1 MSRTNRLSPLGSPLV
16 LTGLLVLVLAGS
28 WRVREW
34 FRGVEAD
41 EVLRPE
47 SAEWHDAYNRWI
59 ERGPDSWPEIL
70 ETLQGDS
77 GPGRRMA
84 LLAVGSLRD
93 APREIRDAVRHLMT
107 QGDPADRRE
116 ALVAWTGVDRD
127 PAHALKELSAACSDE
142 NLIVRGTALELLTC
156 IGSESLPM
164 LEEVAADRD
173 HPAQTASLQVM
184 VALQATSPSA
194 IALARSLWLDHEA
207 DPEARRYALTLL
219 VKAGQANLA
228 ELEAG
233 ARSDVPLVQAIAL
246 MGLRELGPTGRP
258 LVPALLSLDLPLRL
272 RLPLEQ
278 TIDGQILRFP
288 AQAYVSMPLSP
299 EQIDP
304 SQSIPQIAF
313 NDDTNMGFVTGFS
326 LFSVLAAIAQPG
338 DVDPVWLDE
347 KLQRLSAQEQLEDL
361 PALARLGW
369 SHEQCGDLLE
379 KLFRE
384 NVNTPLGEVVG
395 RRLRREHPERLP
407 QVFAFLMKTQQTLS
421 ADANSPAEA
430 EMLQKVSNSLADL
443 AAGAPGEA
451 AQRSYDGT
459 PGTTA
464 PETDS
469 GNLGSREPVDARP
482 IDLLLEVAE
491 GPDVALAR
499 TALQSL
505 AELGSSAR
513 AALPRLV
520 KLATTPKVNSE
531 TAAPGPPPGGAV
543 TMTARPTESA
553 LPVPRP
559 DPLIGDGTPVRQT
572 ALEAVVA
579 ITRENPQ
586 PIPEVSALL
595 RRREELSPLRALAF
609 EIEAAALASSEQ
621 RLELARE
628 VYGWGDELL
637 QRRVIEWLGTR
648 IDRDDGITQQFLDW
662 FAQSLHAPQVQV
674 VVPSAE
680 HADPEVRQ
688 RLLLLSYL
696 RSQADRPEVMSTA
709 RKFRDQLHW
718 LPTAAER
725 KGRFPLS
732 LRELLR
738 ARRDQL
744 DRLQQILSGRPSSS

>member
-1 MSRTNRLSPLGSPLV
+1 MARANRVSLLGSPLV
-16 LTGLLVLVLAGS
+16 LTGLLALVLVGS
-28 WRVREW
+28 WRIREW
-34 FRGVEAD
+34 FRGVEA
-41 EVLRPE
+41 EVVLRPE
-47 SAEWHDAYNRWI
+47 SAEWHDAYDQWI
-59 ERGPDSWPEIL
+59 ERGPDAWPEIL
-70 ETLQGDS
+70 EALRGDS

-93 APREIRDAVRHLMT
+93 APGDIREAVRHLMT
-107 QGDPADRRE
+107 EGDPADRRE

-127 PAHALKELSAACSDE
+127 PAQALEALSAACSDE
-142 NLIVRGTALELLTC
+142 NLIVRGTALELMTC
-156 IGSESLPM
+156 IGSESLPL

-184 VALQATSPSA
+184 VSLQANSDSA
-194 IALARSLWLDHEA
+194 IELARSLWHDRQA

-219 VKAGQANLA
+219 VKASQARLE
-228 ELEAG
+228 ELEEG
-233 ARSDVPLVQAIAL
+233 VRSDLPFVQAIAL
-246 MGLRELGPTGRP
+246 MGLRGLGPAGRP
-258 LVPALLSLDLPLRL
+258 LIPTLLSLNLPLRL

-278 TIDGQILRFP
+278 SIDGQIIRFP

-304 SQSIPQIAF
+304 SQSVPQIAF

-326 LFSVLAAIAQPG
+326 LLSVLAAISQPG

-347 KLQRLSAQEQLEDL
+347 KLNRMSANEQLEDL
-361 PALARLGW
+361 PALERLGW
-369 SHEQCGDLLE
+369 SREQCGDLLE
-379 KLFRE
+379 KLFQD
-384 NVNTPLGEVVG
+384 NVSTPLGEVVG

-407 QVFAFLMKTQQTLS
+407 HLLALLIETQQTL
-421 ADANSPAEA
+421 AANPKSPAEA
-430 EMLQKVSNSLADL
+430 QMLQQVSKSLADL
-443 AAGAPGEA
+443 EPGRLRESLQGAPN
-451 AQRSYDGT
+451 GT
-459 PGTTA
+459 SETTA
-464 PETDS
+464 SGTET
-469 GNLGSREPVDARP
+469 GNVGASEPMVARQLE
-482 IDLLLEVAE
+482 LLWPFVE
-491 GPDVALAR
+491 GEDEALAR
-499 TALQSL
+499 TALKSL
-505 AELGSSAR
+505 SELGAR
-513 AALPRLV
+513 ARDAVPRLV
-520 KLATTPKVNSE
+520 KLAATPRSKSE
-531 TAAPGPPPGGAV
+531 TATPAPSPGGAV

-559 DPLIGDGTPVRQT
+559 DPLLGDGTPLRQT

-586 PIPEVSALL
+586 SIPEVSAIL
-595 RRREELSPLRALAF
+595 RRREEPSPLRALAF
-609 EIEAAALASSEQ
+609 EIEAASLPSTAQ
-621 RLELARE
+621 RLDLARE

-637 QRRVIEWLGTR
+637 QRRVVEWLGER
-648 IDRDDGITQQFLDW
+648 IDREDGIARQFLDW
-662 FAQSLHAPQVQV
+662 FAQSLRSPQVQV

-696 RSQADRPEVMSTA
+696 QSQADHPEVTSTA

-744 DRLQQILSGRPSSS
+744 DLLEQILSGRPSSS